1 MMSTGDVH
9 AWRTVQA
16 FFSQVPASLSRTASC
31 TSGVWTAGLGRWG
44 GACGEDSQAEESEPP
59 ARGPAREPCS
69 GPAQP
74 GGPTVLRS
82 VPICRTGPPA
92 LPWLA
97 VWGV

>member
-44 GACGEDSQAEESEPP
+44 VRV
-59 ARGPAREPCS
+59 ARTRRLKNLSLQLGGR
-69 GPAQP
+69 P
-74 GGPTVLRS
+74 GS
-82 VPICRTGPPA
+82 PA
-92 LPWLA
+92 LALLSQ
-97 VWGV
+97 GVPPF